1 MRLLVSFLLF
11 AFVLCKVNAQ
21 NPAWEAYKLQYGYV
35 FDSVEEDQKREA
47 IWADSLNKL
56 VSNQKKFAV
65 GGEIPSFKLGQN
77 KFSLYTYDE
86 KVSKFTG
93 LTREARE
100 HRRRMFDVKQAGKT
114 SKRPTT
120 TRRVTTTIRPTT
132 SRRPTTTR
140 MPTTTRRLT
149 TTVQIN
155 TNSSVDWR
163 NTPLVGPVKN
173 QGSCGSCW
181 AFSALDALEGA
192 IGKKYNKYERLS
204 EQQIV
209 DCSTTNGGCNGG
221 DPQWVYTD
229 VLSKFPSRGI
239 YTNAVYPYTG
249 VDGTCQNKGT
259 TYGAVMTNW
268 IIGEGQAIGTY
279 GTPAGNEAW
288 LEYAVTNMGP
298 VSVCLY
304 VSNNF
309 FSYTSGVYTESTCT
323 QTVWNSMNHCVSVV
337 GFGTDS
343 ASSKKYWIVRN
354 SWGSSWGKAGYMYLE
369 KNKGNQLCI
378 SSEAYVPVVQ

>member
-86 KVSKFTG
+86 KVAKFTG

-114 SKRPTT
+114 SRRPTT
-120 TRRVTTTIRPTT
+120 TRRVTTSRRVTTTIRPTT

-140 MPTTTRRLT
+140 RVT

-173 QGSCGSCW
+173 QGSCG
-181 AFSALDALEGA
+181 
-192 IGKKYNKYERLS
+192 
-204 EQQIV
+204 
-209 DCSTTNGGCNGG
+209 
-221 DPQWVYTD
+221 
-229 VLSKFPSRGI
+229 
-239 YTNAVYPYTG
+239 
-249 VDGTCQNKGT
+249 
-259 TYGAVMTNW
+259 
-268 IIGEGQAIGTY
+268 
-279 GTPAGNEAW
+279 
-288 LEYAVTNMGP
+288 
-298 VSVCLY
+298 
-304 VSNNF
+304 
-309 FSYTSGVYTESTCT
+309 
-323 QTVWNSMNHCVSVV
+323 
-337 GFGTDS
+337 
-343 ASSKKYWIVRN
+343 
-354 SWGSSWGKAGYMYLE
+354 
-369 KNKGNQLCI
+369 
-378 SSEAYVPVVQ
+378 